1 MFFSHVLHA
10 EPSYFIEPT
19 RGSRNILVGILSP
32 RYPSKK
38 IKVGYFL
45 VFDLRTIFL
54 VYLSIGNVLLNARQ
68 CQSLLEILLLDSIFT
83 ADLLLIYNTIDI
95 RDNQPQ
101 IFSNCRLSF
110 SYYKKIKYMEMH
122 IT

>member
-1 MFFSHVLHA
+1 M
-10 EPSYFIEPT
+10 
-19 RGSRNILVGILSP
+19 
-32 RYPSKK
+32 
-38 IKVGYFL
+38 
-45 VFDLRTIFL
+45 
-54 VYLSIGNVLLNARQ
+54 LLNARQ

-101 IFSNCRLSF
+101 IFSNSRLSF